1 MPRSIGD
8 PMLISL
14 ALDYRRA
21 DIATRERFH
30 LSAERTSALY
40 DAPRRDGVRE
50 LLMIS
55 TCNRIELYG
64 WAHALDAESVVHALS
79 DLARRWMGDDPKVD
93 ELLAAATHRNGLD
106 AAEHLLRVTTGLES
120 QVLGDAQIMGQVKRS
135 YQEATAAGAI
145 GPALHRLLA
154 LALHTAKRVKHETG
168 LLSGR
173 HSIGAEAAGLAGR
186 RLGNLGAM
194 RCVIVGCGKTGQRA
208 ARQLVKLGAADIVC
222 INRSP
227 ERSHALA
234 AELWGRAAPWDALHR
249 ELAQADLAIVAT
261 GAPTPPVRRA
271 SLELNRRVAG
281 RDTRDLMLMDLSMP
295 RNIEPE
301 VVGLTGVTL
310 VDLDTIQTPVHAA
323 EAARRDAVPEAE
335 RIVAEELRGWRDWV
349 GEAPARAAIRPLAE
363 ALAEV
368 CRREVAWVAG
378 EDAADRAADRI
389 VAKLMARPMEALR
402 ASEARGGEG
411 EAVELAQALQALF
424 EERPARRE
432 QQRGLQALL
441 RNPS

>member
-1 MPRSIGD
+1 
-8 PMLISL
+8 MLISL

-21 DIATRERFH
+21 DVATRERFH
-30 LSAERTSALY
+30 LSAERTSFLY
-40 DAPRRDGVRE
+40 GAPRDHGVRE
-50 LLMIS
+50 LLMLS

-64 WAHALDAESVVHALS
+64 WAEALSEESVVTALG
-79 DLARRWMGDDPKVD
+79 DLARRWMGPDPKVD
-93 ELLAAATHRNGLD
+93 ALLAAATHRIGID
-106 AAEHLLRVTTGLES
+106 AAHHLLRVSAGLES
-120 QVLGDAQIMGQVKRS
+120 QVLGDAQIMGQVKRA
-135 YQEATAAGAI
+135 YQEASEAGAV
-145 GPALHRLLA
+145 GPALHRLLG

-194 RCVIVGCGKTGQRA
+194 RAVIVGCGKTGQRA
-208 ARQLVKLGAADIVC
+208 ARQLAKLGAADIVC
-222 INRSP
+222 INRTP
-227 ERSHALA
+227 ERAHALA

-281 RDTRDLMLMDLSMP
+281 NDLRSLLLIDLSMP

-301 VVGLTGVTL
+301 VVGLPAITL
-310 VDLDTIQTPVHAA
+310 VDLDTIQSPVHAA

-335 RIVAEELRGWRDWV
+335 RIVESELAGWREWV
-349 GEAPARAAIRPLAE
+349 AEAPARAAIRPLAE

-389 VAKLMARPMEALR
+389 VAKLMARPMAALR
-402 ASEARGGEG
+402 ASGARGETGEV
-411 EAVELAQALQALF
+411 VELAQALQSLF
-424 EERPARRE
+424 EERPGRRE
-432 QQRGLQALL
+432 EGRALSSL
-441 RNPS
+441 VHDR

>member
-1 MPRSIGD
+1 
-8 PMLISL
+8 MLISL

-21 DIATRERFH
+21 DVATRERFH

-40 DAPRRDGVRE
+40 EAPRNNGVRE

-64 WAHALDAESVVHALS
+64 FTEALDTEAVVAALG

-93 ELLAAATHRNGLD
+93 ELLATATHRSGLD
-106 AAEHLLRVTTGLES
+106 AAEHLLRVASGLES

-135 YQEATAAGAI
+135 YQQATEAGAI
-145 GPALHRLLA
+145 GPALHRLLG

-168 LLSGR
+168 FLSGR
-173 HSIGAEAAGLAGR
+173 HSVGAEAAGLAAR
-186 RLGNLGAM
+186 HLGNLGAM

-208 ARQLVKLGAADIVC
+208 ARQLAKLGAADIVC
-222 INRSP
+222 INRSS

-261 GAPTPPVRRA
+261 GAPTPPVRRNG
-271 SLELNRRVAG
+271 LELNRRVAG
-281 RDTRDLMLMDLSMP
+281 RDVRPLLLMDLSMP

-301 VVGLTGVTL
+301 VVGLPGVTL
-310 VDLDTIQTPVHAA
+310 VDLDTIQTPVNAA
-323 EAARRDAVPEAE
+323 EAARREAVPEAE
-335 RIVAEELRGWRDWV
+335 AIVREELAGWRDWV

-402 ASEARGGEG
+402 ASEARGGQE
-411 EAVELAQALQALF
+411 EVVELAQALQSLF
-424 EERPARRE
+424 EERPGRRDEARP
-432 QQRGLQALL
+432 LHLL
-441 RNPS
+441 SSERK

>member
-1 MPRSIGD
+1 
-8 PMLISL
+8 MLISL

-21 DIATRERFH
+21 DVATRERFH
-30 LSAERTSALY
+30 LSAERTSFLY
-40 DAPRRDGVRE
+40 GAPRDCGVRE
-50 LLMIS
+50 LLMLS

-64 WAHALDAESVVHALS
+64 WAEALSEESVVLALA
-79 DLARRWMGDDPKVD
+79 DLARRWMGPDPKV
-93 ELLAAATHRNGLD
+93 EALLAAATHRTGLE
-106 AAEHLLRVTTGLES
+106 AAHHLLRVSAGLES
-120 QVLGDAQIMGQVKRS
+120 QVLGDAQIMGQVKRA
-135 YQEATAAGAI
+135 YQEANEAGAI
-145 GPALHRLLA
+145 GSALHRLLG

-173 HSIGAEAAGLAGR
+173 HSIGAEAAGFAGR

-194 RCVIVGCGKTGQRA
+194 RAVVVGCGKTGQRA
-208 ARQLVKLGAADIVC
+208 ARQLAKLGAADIVC
-222 INRSP
+222 INRTP
-227 ERSHALA
+227 EHAHALA

-249 ELAQADLAIVAT
+249 EIAQADLAIVAT

-281 RDTRDLMLMDLSMP
+281 TERRQLLLIDLSLP

-301 VVGLTGVTL
+301 VVGLQAITL
-310 VDLDTIQTPVHAA
+310 VDLDTIQSPVHAA

-335 RIVAEELRGWRDWV
+335 RIVEDELAGWRDWV
-349 GEAPARAAIRPLAE
+349 TEAPARAAIRPLAE
-363 ALAEV
+363 ALADL

-402 ASEARGGEG
+402 ASEARGEKGEV
-411 EAVELAQALQALF
+411 VELAQALQALF
-424 EERPARRE
+424 EERPGRRE
-432 QQRGLQALL
+432 EGRPPTSLVHQR
-441 RNPS
+441 